1 MQNKPPSNNKT
12 FDQLLTDLKKD
23 SPNATEE
30 QTNVLV
36 NSMKLAAKIQRI
48 QYLMYVD
55 SGFTEEQALQLVSAN
70 SAKRWFK

>member
-36 NSMKLAAKIQRI
+36 NSMKLSAKLQRI

-70 SAKRWFK
+70 TAKR

>member
-1 MQNKPPSNNKT
+1 MQNKPPSNNKS

-70 SAKRWFK
+70 TAKR